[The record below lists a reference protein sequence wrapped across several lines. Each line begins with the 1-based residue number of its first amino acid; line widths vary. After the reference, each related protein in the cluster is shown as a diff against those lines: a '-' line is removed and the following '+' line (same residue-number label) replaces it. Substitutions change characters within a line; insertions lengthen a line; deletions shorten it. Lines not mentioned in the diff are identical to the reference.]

1 MMIDRRIKFRHLL
14 CFLAVVQQRSLQSAA
29 ATLSIT
35 QPAVSNTIKE
45 LEAILDVRL
54 FERNRK
60 GTVLTQQAEAFFPHA
75 EACINSMQQAA
86 NSVGLATSARNP
98 VIRIGAARA
107 LAATFVPQVLM
118 AFRQRVQNVKVQVLT
133 FTTSDL
139 MAQLR
144 EREFD
149 FVLCRYSD
157 PEQTVGLS
165 FEYLYADPLVVVVRP
180 GNPLQKR
187 RTARTTSTAG
197 LPPMPA
203 ILPLKTSINRP
214 AVDALAGALGLG
226 AISTFIETHSIFL
239 GRTYTLKSDAIW
251 FAPWSAVKDDV
262 EAGVL
267 VKLSPPA
274 KKEKKESAG
283 LMARSIGLL
292 MRTNTVPTPEA
303 QVLIDVIREC
313 AMEHRTE
320 VF

>member
-14 CFLAVVQQRSLQSAA
+14 CFLAVAQQRSLQSAA

-45 LEAILDVRL
+45 LEEILGVRL

-60 GTVLTQQAEAFFPHA
+60 GTVLTPQAEAFFPHA

-86 NSVGLATSARNP
+86 NSVGGATGASNP

-107 LAATFVPQVLM
+107 LAASFVPQVLM
-118 AFRQRVQNVKVQVLT
+118 AFRERVQNVQVNVLT

-180 GNPLQKR
+180 GNPLQKSIA
-187 RTARTTSTAG
+187 ARTDKLRPIT
-197 LPPMPA
+197 A

-214 AVDALAGALGLG
+214 AVEALAAALGLG
-226 AISTFIETHSIFL
+226 AITAFIETHSIFL

-267 VKLSPPA
+267 IKLTPA
-274 KKEKKESAG
+274 AKGKSDSAG

-292 MRTNTVPTPEA
+292 MRTNSVPTPEA
-303 QVLIDVIREC
+303 QVLIDVIRAC
-313 AMEHRTE
+313 AAEHRTE

>member
-14 CFLAVVQQRSLQSAA
+14 CFLAVAQQRSLQSAA

-35 QPAVSNTIKE
+35 QPAVSNTLKE
-45 LEAILDVRL
+45 LEEILEVRL

-60 GTVLTQQAEAFFPHA
+60 GTVLTPQAEAFFPHA

-86 NSVGLATSARNP
+86 NSVGLTTGARNP

-107 LAATFVPQVLM
+107 LAASFVPQVLL
-118 AFRQRVQNVKVQVLT
+118 AFRQRVQDVQVNVLT

-180 GNPLQKR
+180 GNPLQKQIASR
-187 RTARTTSTAG
+187 ADG
-197 LPPMPA
+197 VLPVTA

-214 AVDALAGALGLG
+214 AVEALALALGLG
-226 AISTFIETHSIFL
+226 AITAFIETHSIFL

-274 KKEKKESAG
+274 KGKNDSAG

-292 MRTNTVPTPEA
+292 MRTNSVPTPEA

>member
-14 CFLAVVQQRSLQSAA
+14 CFLAVAQQRSLQSAA

-45 LEAILDVRL
+45 LEEILEVRL
-54 FERNRK
+54 FERSRK
-60 GTVLTQQAEAFFPHA
+60 GTVLTAQAEAFFPHA

-86 NSVGLATSARNP
+86 NSVGLNTGVRNP

-107 LAATFVPQVLM
+107 LAASFVPQVLL
-118 AFRQRVQNVKVQVLT
+118 AFRQRVQDVQVNVLT
-133 FTTSDL
+133 FTTSEL

-180 GNPLQKR
+180 GNPLLKPAGAR
-187 RTARTTSTAG
+187 AGGVLPVTAV
-197 LPPMPA
+197 
-203 ILPLKTSINRP
+203 LPLKTSINRP
-214 AVDALAGALGLG
+214 AVEALAAALGLG
-226 AISTFIETHSIFL
+226 AITAFIETHSIFL

-262 EAGVL
+262 EAGAL
-267 VKLSPPA
+267 VKMPPPA
-274 KKEKKESAG
+274 KGKNDSAG

-292 MRTNTVPTPEA
+292 MRTNSMPTPQA

-313 AMEHRTE
+313 AAEHRSE

>member
-14 CFLAVVQQRSLQSAA
+14 CFLAVAQQRSLQSAA

-45 LEAILDVRL
+45 LEEILAVRL

-60 GTVLTQQAEAFFPHA
+60 GTILTQQAESFFPHA
-75 EACINSMQQAA
+75 EACINAMQQAA
-86 NSVGLATSARNP
+86 NSVGATTSASAP
-98 VIRIGAARA
+98 PIRIGAARA
-107 LAATFVPQVLM
+107 LAASFVPQVLM
-118 AFRQRVQNVKVQVLT
+118 AFRQRVQHVQVNVLT

-149 FVLCRYSD
+149 LVLCRYSD

-180 GNPLQKR
+180 GHPLQQSRSAKSSR
-187 RTARTTSTAG
+187 SSG
-197 LPPMPA
+197 LFPLTA

-214 AVDALAGALGLG
+214 AVNALAGALGLG
-226 AISTFIETHSIFL
+226 AITAFIETHSMFL

-262 EAGVL
+262 EAGIM

-274 KKEKKESAG
+274 EGKNESAG

-292 MRTNTVPTPEA
+292 MRTNSVPTAET
-303 QVLIDVIREC
+303 QILIDVIREC
-313 AMEHRTE
+313 ALEHRTE
-320 VF
+320 IF